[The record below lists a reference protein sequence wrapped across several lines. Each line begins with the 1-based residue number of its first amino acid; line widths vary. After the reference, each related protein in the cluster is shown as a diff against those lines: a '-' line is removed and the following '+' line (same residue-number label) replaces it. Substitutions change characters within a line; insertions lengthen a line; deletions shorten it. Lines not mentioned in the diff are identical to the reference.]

1 MTDVEKKVDMSLDE
15 LVAMRQK
22 EAKKK
27 AKKPAKKATA
37 RGAAKT
43 ASKKGK
49 PTRKAVAAA
58 ASKMNRQQKM
68 NARRGIGGPKLSQNE
83 IQKRASK
90 ATKKKGAKV
99 TLKGRG
105 AKVKKPAFKP
115 AGKAPVQPKSFTI
128 EPNKGDRPVSIKD
141 FVLPKGTKMQ
151 ISFKKVKP
159 AAKGKAKAPV
169 KKKTVR
175 RGVLYSRPRRW
186 RLDTRTRPQ
195 AAKTKKAPA
204 KKAPTRKAPAR
215 KASAKKPA
223 GKKIQVNVGAK
234 KRPTRKK
241 K

>member
-1 MTDVEKKVDMSLDE
+1 M
-15 LVAMRQK
+15 
-22 EAKKK
+22 
-27 AKKPAKKATA
+27 
-37 RGAAKT
+37 
-43 ASKKGK
+43 
-49 PTRKAVAAA
+49 
-58 ASKMNRQQKM
+58 
-68 NARRGIGGPKLSQNE
+68 
-83 IQKRASK
+83 
-90 ATKKKGAKV
+90 

-115 AGKAPVQPKSFTI
+115 AGKAKAPVQPKSFTI

-159 AAKGKAKAPV
+159 AAKGSKAKAPV

-175 RGVLYSRPRRW
+175 RGVPYSRRW

-204 KKAPTRKAPAR
+204 KKPTRKAPAR

-223 GKKIQVNVGAK
+223 AGKKIQVNVGAK
-234 KRPTRKK
+234 KRPQRKK

>member
-27 AKKPAKKATA
+27 AKKPAKKTV

-49 PTRKAVAAA
+49 PTRKAVAQA

-83 IQKRASK
+83 IQKRAAK

-99 TLKGRG
+99 TLEGRG

-141 FVLPKGTKMQ
+141 FVL
-151 ISFKKVKP
+151 
-159 AAKGKAKAPV
+159 
-169 KKKTVR
+169 
-175 RGVLYSRPRRW
+175 
-186 RLDTRTRPQ
+186 
-195 AAKTKKAPA
+195 
-204 KKAPTRKAPAR
+204 
-215 KASAKKPA
+215 
-223 GKKIQVNVGAK
+223 
-234 KRPTRKK
+234 
-241 K
+241 

>member
-169 KKKTVR
+169 KKKAV
-175 RGVLYSRPRRW
+175 SK
-186 RLDTRTRPQ
+186 
-195 AAKTKKAPA
+195 AKKAPA
-204 KKAPTRKAPAR
+204 KKPTRKAPAR

-223 GKKIQVNVGAK
+223 AKKIQVNVGAK
-234 KRPTRKK
+234 KRPQRKK